1 MSRIK
6 RAILIAPKST
16 GGNFEY
22 VAIPRQG
29 LLYLS
34 GALKQWTEGEYL
46 YERDVWYEDRNGKIN
61 PEKDLAGA
69 DLVLITALIN
79 EAPRA
84 YEIARAVRAH
94 YPDMPII
101 GGGPHMGPLHEEAL
115 GQGMD
120 VVVQREGEDIIG
132 PLCDIL
138 IKQRGSA
145 RDQALRQVPGISFIE
160 SGKLGQLVLTPR
172 RGLVAPDYV
181 DLPDFYAMRD
191 LTPRNPLAAGVIETT
206 RGCVENCSYCQVIQ
220 QFLGYRMV
228 PRETELRRLDQLQ
241 ELADK
246 GLIFT
251 NREGKFSVF
260 ISDDLHAPPL
270 RATKFRNERLERLK
284 GWKDHSDRMWMIAQ
298 VRAEVGQDPELMEA
312 MSDAGIRMLYVGV
325 ESSNAKNLALVRKR
339 QEPDQVEKD
348 LVALKAQSFYVTAMT
363 IIGLP
368 YDTEDSIMEMADWAR
383 GVSKYQTANLLTP
396 LPATINWETLAPL
409 DEDGSLLAPGK
420 MRPYQLYTGRQFVH
434 LDSRWSMQE
443 SQALFEAYSSKLRS
457 VDTMYERIFTMF
469 KMHTRRLAV
478 MTREAGDKVSLTLND
493 LKQSLDRGSPSAK
506 PFSAPKG

>member
-6 RAILIAPKST
+6 RAVLIAPKST

-29 LLYLS
+29 LLFLS

-46 YERDVWYEDRNGKIN
+46 YEREVWYEDRNGKIN
-61 PEKDLAGA
+61 PAKDLAGT
-69 DLVLITALIN
+69 DVVLITALIN

-84 YEIARAVRAH
+84 YEISQAVRAH

-101 GGGPHMGPLHEEAL
+101 GGGPHMSPLYEEAL
-115 GQGMD
+115 GQGID

-132 PLCDIL
+132 PLCEIL
-138 IKQRGSA
+138 IKDRGSV

-160 SGKLGQLVLTPR
+160 SGKLGQMVQTPR
-172 RGLVAPDYV
+172 RGLVSPDYV
-181 DLPDFYAMRD
+181 ELPDFHAMRD
-191 LTPRNPLAAGVIETT
+191 LTSRNPLAAGVIETT

-220 QFLGYRMV
+220 QFLGYRMI
-228 PRETELRRLDQLQ
+228 PRETERRRLDQLR

-251 NREGKFSVF
+251 NREGMFSIF

-284 GWKDHSDRMWMIAQ
+284 GWKDRSDRLWMIAQ

-312 MSDAGIRMLYVGV
+312 MADAGIRMLYVGV
-325 ESSNAKNLALVRKR
+325 ESSNAKNLELVRKR
-339 QEPDQVEKD
+339 QEPGQVEKD
-348 LVALKAQSFYVTAMT
+348 LVALKDQGFYVAAMT

-368 YDTEDSIMEMADWAR
+368 YDTEDSIMEMAEWAR
-383 GVSKYQTANLLTP
+383 GLSKYQTANLLTP
-396 LPATINWETLAPL
+396 LPATINWDTLTPL
-409 DEDGSLLAPGK
+409 DEDGSLLPAGK
-420 MRPYQLYTGRQFVH
+420 MRPYHLYTGRQFVH

-443 SQALFEAYSSKLRS
+443 SQELFEAYTSKLRP
-457 VDTMYERIFTMF
+457 VDAMYERIFKMF
-469 KMHTRRLAV
+469 KIHTHRLAAI
-478 MTREAGDKVSLTLND
+478 TREAGDKVSSTLND
-493 LKQSLDRGSPSAK
+493 LKQSLDRGSPSAQ
-506 PFSAPKG
+506 PHSAPKG